1 MYGAWAYTKNP
12 HITQTPCYARTN
24 IGSACALSPH
34 SGTSTQDHN
43 ILTLTQG
50 LDEDDPVHHTV
61 DLQANT
67 TDLPANPS
75 LRQSLGQQVDA
86 RMHAH
91 VDCDSDNSSVSSR
104 ESDDNGVPNILPFD
118 LGLQSATEASDT
130 TKVDPKQR
138 LRDFIL
144 KEGWKDRPDLVLGLA
159 ESYASAIA
167 AADALLHHLQNS
179 RPDNKPLTVQQL
191 KTYRGAVV
199 SYLYPES
206 MIMHAIC
213 KTMPPSQSMDA
224 WFKRQEY
231 IARHCFHC
239 DADLSTASPF
249 ICTGCEAVFCSSR
262 FVVRNTM
269 SPKHPFVR
277 HLWRPTSP
285 VHPRHQTPPR
295 SRHC

>member
-12 HITQTPCYARTN
+12 HITHTPCYARTN

-61 DLQANT
+61 DLQ
-67 TDLPANPS
+67 ANPS

-138 LRDFIL
+138 FRNYIL

-159 ESYASAIA
+159 ESYPSAIA
-167 AADALLHHLQNS
+167 AADDALFDHLQDS
-179 RPDNKPLTVQQL
+179 RPDNKPLRVQQL

-231 IARHCFHC
+231 TARHCFHC

-249 ICTGCEAVFCSSR
+249 ICTGCEAVAPGLLCATQCRQNTPSSVIFGNPHLR
-262 FVVRNTM
+262 SIHAT
-269 SPKHPFVR
+269 KH
-277 HLWRPTSP
+277 
-285 VHPRHQTPPR
+285 PPR
-295 SRHC
+295 SRHR